1 MDQEV
6 VEQKLES
13 LRRCL
18 LRIETKC
25 PADAETLVA
34 DFDLQDIVSLNLTR
48 AVQLCVDIGAHLI
61 SGMDVVP
68 PDTMGQTFD
77 ILAQSKLLPS
87 ALALNLKKA
96 VGFRNIA
103 VHNYEAINWY
113 IVHSIVKDH
122 LADYFIS
129 CFNVFEIVQL
139 PVPRSAVT
147 YVAINKHFFFKMHE
161 EIV

>member
-1 MDQEV
+1 MDREV

-18 LRIETKC
+18 QRIETKC

-34 DFDLQDIVSLNLTR
+34 DADLQDIVSLNISR

-61 SGMDVVP
+61 AGMDVPP

-77 ILAQSKLLPS
+77 LLAQSGVLDTT
-87 ALALNLKKA
+87 LASRLKKA

-103 VHNYEAINWY
+103 VHSYETINWH
-113 IVHSIVKDH
+113 IVHSLVKNH
-122 LADYFIS
+122 LTDF
-129 CFNVFEIVQL
+129 
-139 PVPRSAVT
+139 SAFAKV
-147 YVAINKHFFFKMHE
+147 VSMKMDQ
-161 EIV
+161 

>member
-1 MDQEV
+1 MDREV

-18 LRIETKC
+18 QRIETKC

-34 DFDLQDIVSLNLTR
+34 DVDLQDIVSLNLSR

-61 SGMDVVP
+61 AGMDVPP

-77 ILAQSKLLPS
+77 LLAQSGVLNTT
-87 ALALNLKKA
+87 LASSLKKA

-103 VHNYEAINWY
+103 VHSYETINWH
-113 IVHSIVKDH
+113 IVHSLVKNH
-122 LADYFIS
+122 LTDF
-129 CFNVFEIVQL
+129 
-139 PVPRSAVT
+139 SAFAKV
-147 YVAINKHFFFKMHE
+147 VSMKMDQ
-161 EIV
+161 